1 MHPSCC
7 CRTPVLWNK
16 LDSWYKVLVLK
27 EIGQLWPVDLM
38 TESQWPIGQ
47 GVFDPSI
54 PTVPPGHCKH
64 QSWQSSKV
72 SFERY
77 FQAQYKCAKIF
88 HKFII
93 GECFN
98 IYQCNYQCHY
108 RITNKIIRLPIYFIN
123 FPRKIIYFDQLSQ
136 HSVIPVQW
144 IQEQFKYWEMS
155 FAHMNIILPGQ
166 L

>member
-1 MHPSCC
+1 
-7 CRTPVLWNK
+7 
-16 LDSWYKVLVLK
+16 
-27 EIGQLWPVDLM
+27 M

-54 PTVPPGHCKH
+54 PTVPPGHRKH

-93 GECFN
+93 AECFN

-108 RITNKIIRLPIYFIN
+108 RITNKIIQLPIYFIN

-155 FAHMNIILPGQ
+155 FAHMNVILPGQ
-166 L
+166 KNVKFFHRLPKMAIGKYGNVLFDQYFTYRQAMGV